1 MACGRREMS
10 GAEEEEEEEEGGYM
24 RVWLLAWL
32 LPPLSSQNG
41 RMTLLPLASC
51 ATGDPAEGNGRSEM
65 ASREKGR

>member
-10 GAEEEEEEEEGGYM
+10 GAEEEEEEGGYM

-51 ATGDPAEGNGRSEM
+51 RIGDSAEGQRAVRDGS
-65 ASREKGR
+65 